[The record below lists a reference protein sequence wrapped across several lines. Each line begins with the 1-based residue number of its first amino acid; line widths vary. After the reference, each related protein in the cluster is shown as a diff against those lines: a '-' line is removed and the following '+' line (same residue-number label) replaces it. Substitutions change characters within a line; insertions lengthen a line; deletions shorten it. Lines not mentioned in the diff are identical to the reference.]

1 MSMILSLYLTL
12 MPVIL
17 AGITNMIFC
26 KSSLLDSVNQPIDA
40 GRLLGDG
47 RRLFGANKTWKGFW
61 GMVVWG
67 LLAQLIWSFFLARQ
81 PDLEKLHLI
90 YAHCP
95 NKLATNF
102 PLGILLGLAYV
113 VFELPNSYL
122 KRRLDISP
130 GKTAKDAWK
139 YPFIL
144 LDQIDSLIGIL
155 LVLHL
160 YISLDWAQVIGLLL
174 VGTLTHLG
182 VNRLLY
188 LAKLRQNRL

>member
-17 AGITNMIFC
+17 AGIANMIFC

>member
-1 MSMILSLYLTL
+1 MSMILSLYLAL

-17 AGITNMIFC
+17 AGIANMIFC

>member
-17 AGITNMIFC
+17 AGIANMIFC
-26 KSSLLDSVNQPIDA
+26 KSSLLDSVNQPIDV

-67 LLAQLIWSFFLARQ
+67 LLAQLVWSFFLARQ

-90 YAHCP
+90 YAHYP

-188 LAKLRQNRL
+188 LARLRQNRL

>member
-17 AGITNMIFC
+17 AGIANMIFC

-67 LLAQLIWSFFLARQ
+67 LLAQLVWSFFLARQ
-81 PDLEKLHLI
+81 PDLEKFHLI
-90 YAHCP
+90 YAHYP

>member
-17 AGITNMIFC
+17 AGIANMIFC

-40 GRLLGDG
+40 GRLLRDG

-61 GMVVWG
+61 GMAVWG
-67 LLAQLIWSFFLARQ
+67 LLAQLVWSYFLASQ

-90 YAHCP
+90 YAHYP

-155 LVLHL
+155 LILHL

-174 VGTLTHLG
+174 IGTLTHLG

-188 LAKLRQNRL
+188 LARLRQNRL

>member
-1 MSMILSLYLTL
+1 MAMILSLYLTL

-17 AGITNMIFC
+17 AGIANMIFC

-67 LLAQLIWSFFLARQ
+67 LLAQLVWSYVLASQ

-90 YAHCP
+90 YAHYP
-95 NKLATNF
+95 NNLVTNF

-113 VFELPNSYL
+113 IFELPNSYL
-122 KRRLDISP
+122 KRRLDILP

-160 YISLDWAQVIGLLL
+160 YISLNWAQGIGLLL

>member
-17 AGITNMIFC
+17 AGIANMIFC

-67 LLAQLIWSFFLARQ
+67 LLAQLIWSFFLARH

-90 YAHCP
+90 YAHYP

>member
-17 AGITNMIFC
+17 AGIANMIFC

-67 LLAQLIWSFFLARQ
+67 LLAQLVWSYFLARQ

-90 YAHCP
+90 YAHYP

-113 VFELPNSYL
+113 AFELPNSYL

-160 YISLDWAQVIGLLL
+160 YIPLDWAQVIGLLL

>member
-17 AGITNMIFC
+17 AGIANMIFC

-61 GMVVWG
+61 GLVVWG

-188 LAKLRQNRL
+188 LARLRQNRL

>member
-17 AGITNMIFC
+17 AGIANMIFC

-90 YAHCP
+90 YAHYP

-130 GKTAKDAWK
+130 GTTAKDAWK

>member
-17 AGITNMIFC
+17 AGIANMIFC

-67 LLAQLIWSFFLARQ
+67 LLAQLVWSYFLASQ

-90 YAHCP
+90 YAHYP

-160 YISLDWAQVIGLLL
+160 YISLNWAQVIGLLL

>member
-1 MSMILSLYLTL
+1 MILSLYLTL

-17 AGITNMIFC
+17 AGIANMIFC

>member
-17 AGITNMIFC
+17 AGVANMIFC

-67 LLAQLIWSFFLARQ
+67 LLAQLVWSYFLASQ
-81 PDLEKLHLI
+81 PHLEKLHLI
-90 YAHCP
+90 YAHYP

-122 KRRLDISP
+122 KRRLDILP

-155 LVLHL
+155 LVLNF
-160 YISLDWAQVIGLLL
+160 YISLNWAQVIGLLL

>member
-17 AGITNMIFC
+17 AGIANMIFC

-67 LLAQLIWSFFLARQ
+67 LLAQLVWSYFLASQ
-81 PDLEKLHLI
+81 PNLEKLHLI
-90 YAHCP
+90 YAHYP

-160 YISLDWAQVIGLLL
+160 YIPLDWAQVIGLLL

>member
-17 AGITNMIFC
+17 AGIANMIFC

-61 GMVVWG
+61 GMVFWG
-67 LLAQLIWSFFLARQ
+67 LLAQLVWSYFLASQ

-90 YAHCP
+90 YAHYP

-122 KRRLDISP
+122 KRHLDISP
-130 GKTAKDAWK
+130 GKTAEDAWK
-139 YPFIL
+139 YSFIL

-160 YISLDWAQVIGLLL
+160 YISLNWAQIIGLLL

>member
-17 AGITNMIFC
+17 AGVANMIFC

-67 LLAQLIWSFFLARQ
+67 LLAQLVWAYFLAHQ

-90 YAHCP
+90 YAHYP
-95 NKLATNF
+95 NKLAINF

-122 KRRLDISP
+122 KRRLDILP
-130 GKTAKDAWK
+130 GKTARDAWK

-144 LDQIDSLIGIL
+144 LDQIDSLIGISWS
-155 LVLHL
+155 
-160 YISLDWAQVIGLLL
+160 YTFIFP
-174 VGTLTHLG
+174 
-182 VNRLLY
+182 
-188 LAKLRQNRL
+188 

>member
-17 AGITNMIFC
+17 AGVANMIFC

-67 LLAQLIWSFFLARQ
+67 LLAQLVWAYFLAHQ

-90 YAHCP
+90 YAHYP

-122 KRRLDISP
+122 KRRLDILP
-130 GKTAKDAWK
+130 GKTARDAWK

-160 YISLDWAQVIGLLL
+160 YIPLDWAQVIGLLL
-174 VGTLTHLG
+174 VGTLTH
-182 VNRLLY
+182 
-188 LAKLRQNRL
+188 

>member
-17 AGITNMIFC
+17 AGIANMIFC

-40 GRLLGDG
+40 GRQLGDG
-47 RRLFGANKTWKGFW
+47 RRLFGANKTWMGFW

-67 LLAQLIWSFFLARQ
+67 LLAQLIWSYFLARQ

-90 YAHCP
+90 YAHYP

>member
-17 AGITNMIFC
+17 AGIANMIFC

-61 GMVVWG
+61 GMVVWC
-67 LLAQLIWSFFLARQ
+67 LLAQLVWSYFLASQ

-90 YAHCP
+90 YAHYP

>member
-17 AGITNMIFC
+17 AGIANMIFC

-81 PDLEKLHLI
+81 PDLEKRHLI
-90 YAHCP
+90 YAHYP

>member
-17 AGITNMIFC
+17 AGIANMIFC

-67 LLAQLIWSFFLARQ
+67 LLAQLVWSYFLASQ

-90 YAHCP
+90 YAHYP
-95 NKLATNF
+95 NKLAINF

-122 KRRLDISP
+122 KRRLDILP
-130 GKTAKDAWK
+130 GQTARDAWK

>member
-17 AGITNMIFC
+17 AGIANMIFC

-90 YAHCP
+90 YAHYP

-113 VFELPNSYL
+113 VFEFPNSYL

>member
-1 MSMILSLYLTL
+1 MILSLYLTL

-17 AGITNMIFC
+17 AGVANMIFC

>member
-17 AGITNMIFC
+17 ARIANMIFC
-26 KSSLLDSVNQPIDA
+26 KSSLLDSFNQPIDA

-67 LLAQLIWSFFLARQ
+67 LLAQLVWSYFLARQ
-81 PDLEKLHLI
+81 PDLEILHLI
-90 YAHCP
+90 YAHYP

-144 LDQIDSLIGIL
+144 LDQIDSLLGIL

-160 YISLDWAQVIGLLL
+160 YISLDWTQVIGLLL

>member
-17 AGITNMIFC
+17 AGIANMIFC

-67 LLAQLIWSFFLARQ
+67 LLAQLVWSFFLARQ

-90 YAHCP
+90 YAHYP

-113 VFELPNSYL
+113 FFELPNSYL

>member
-17 AGITNMIFC
+17 AGVANMIFC

-67 LLAQLIWSFFLARQ
+67 LLAQLVWSYFLASQ

-90 YAHCP
+90 YAHYP
-95 NKLATNF
+95 NNLATNF

>member
-17 AGITNMIFC
+17 AGIANMIFC

-67 LLAQLIWSFFLARQ
+67 LLAQLVWSFFLARQ

-90 YAHCP
+90 YAHYP

-113 VFELPNSYL
+113 VFALPNSYL

-188 LAKLRQNRL
+188 LARLRQNRL

>member
-1 MSMILSLYLTL
+1 
-12 MPVIL
+12 
-17 AGITNMIFC
+17 MIFC

-61 GMVVWG
+61 GMVFWG
-67 LLAQLIWSFFLARQ
+67 LLAQLVWSYFLASQ

-90 YAHCP
+90 YAHYP

-130 GKTAKDAWK
+130 GKTAEDAWK
-139 YPFIL
+139 YSFIL

-160 YISLDWAQVIGLLL
+160 YISLNWAQIIGLLL

>member
-1 MSMILSLYLTL
+1 M
-12 MPVIL
+12 
-17 AGITNMIFC
+17 
-26 KSSLLDSVNQPIDA
+26 
-40 GRLLGDG
+40 
-47 RRLFGANKTWKGFW
+47 
-61 GMVVWG
+61 
-67 LLAQLIWSFFLARQ
+67 
-81 PDLEKLHLI
+81 I
-90 YAHCP
+90 YAHYP

-113 VFELPNSYL
+113 AFELPNSYL

-160 YISLDWAQVIGLLL
+160 YISLNWAQIIGLLL

>member
-1 MSMILSLYLTL
+1 MSMIFSLYLTL

-17 AGITNMIFC
+17 AGIANMIFC

-67 LLAQLIWSFFLARQ
+67 LLAQLVWSYFLARQ

-90 YAHCP
+90 YAHYP

-113 VFELPNSYL
+113 AFELPNSYL

-160 YISLDWAQVIGLLL
+160 YISLNWAQIIGLLL

>member
-17 AGITNMIFC
+17 AGVANMIFC

-47 RRLFGANKTWKGFW
+47 RRLFGSNKTWKGFW
-61 GMVVWG
+61 GMVFWG
-67 LLAQLIWSFFLARQ
+67 LLAQLVWSYFLASQ

-90 YAHCP
+90 YAHYP

>member
-17 AGITNMIFC
+17 AGIANMIFC

-61 GMVVWG
+61 GMVFWG
-67 LLAQLIWSFFLARQ
+67 LLAQLVWSYFLASQ

-90 YAHCP
+90 YDHYP

-130 GKTAKDAWK
+130 GKTAEDAWK

-160 YISLDWAQVIGLLL
+160 YISLNWAQIIGLLL

>member
-17 AGITNMIFC
+17 AGVANMIFC

-67 LLAQLIWSFFLARQ
+67 LLAQLVWAYFLAHQ

-90 YAHCP
+90 YAHYP
-95 NKLATNF
+95 NKLAINF

-122 KRRLDISP
+122 KRRLDILP
-130 GKTAKDAWK
+130 GKTARDAWK

-160 YISLDWAQVIGLLL
+160 YISLNWAQIIGLLL